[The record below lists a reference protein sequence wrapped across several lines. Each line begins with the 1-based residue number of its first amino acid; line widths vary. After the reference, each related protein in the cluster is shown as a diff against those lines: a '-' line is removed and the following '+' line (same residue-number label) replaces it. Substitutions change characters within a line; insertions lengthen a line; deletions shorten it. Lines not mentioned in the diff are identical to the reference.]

1 VANGYTKLFSSIVTS
16 TIWGESN
23 ATRIIWITLLAIAD
37 KNGEVQAS
45 IPGLAR
51 VASVP
56 IDDCIA
62 AIQCLLSPDKF
73 SRTPDDEGRRIEEI
87 PGGWHLLNHR
97 KYRDMASKDE
107 AVISNA
113 ERQKRYRDRLK
124 RNADTVTKR
133 SAIVTVRDGTVTH
146 DRYIADADADTNAE
160 AEAEA
165 EAKAEGVPAVAGSPV
180 GLKTRKPSR
189 APTGDHQSLIEHFT
203 ESWQVI
209 HGHKYPFKTKD
220 AAAVKSILESCGRNI
235 IEAKAVVDRYLTSND
250 KFYEGH
256 PLTKLNGDLPKFLAA
271 KCNGYSKPL
280 DRARIYSS

>member
-180 GLKTRKPSR
+180 GLRTRKPSR

-203 ESWQVI
+203 ASWQA
-209 HGHKYPFKTKD
+209 GYGCKYPFRTKD
-220 AAAVKSILESCGRNI
+220 AAAAKSILDGCGRNI
-235 IEAKAVVDRYLTSND
+235 IEAKAVVDRYLASND
-250 KFYEGH
+250 KFYAGH
-256 PLTKLNGDLPKFLAA
+256 SLTKLNGDLAKFLAA
-271 KCNGYSKPL
+271 KCNGYSKTL